1 MVGRAQAWA
10 GGTFLHHL
18 LPKPSRTGPAL
29 PACPLT
35 QSSRSQ
41 ASLAPSPTPSPP
53 QSASPPLRLWYLL
66 TLFGARGDDE
76 PWQKDHEET

>member
-29 PACPLT
+29 PARPADSVLQEPSQLGSLT
-35 QSSRSQ
+35 H
-41 ASLAPSPTPSPP
+41 PSPP
-53 QSASPPLRLWYLL
+53 QPASPPLWLWYLL
-66 TLFGARGDDE
+66 PLFGARGDGK

>member
-29 PACPLT
+29 PARPADSVLQEPSQLGSLT
-35 QSSRSQ
+35 HPQ
-41 ASLAPSPTPSPP
+41 PTPTCFPTTVALVPP
-53 QSASPPLRLWYLL
+53 SAVWGKRRW
-66 TLFGARGDDE
+66 
-76 PWQKDHEET
+76 